1 MLGNAPWV
9 TITMSHKDDSAKKN
23 YLKIRANV
31 KRSIDIYNQ
40 LYGNS
45 KHKLVYGN
53 YTVGDDSKST
63 IENAWQFNIDVI
75 LGSTSQGWAELYAL
89 TAKASQDGYMASA
102 IFCDEAILVDSAKF
116 MRSIAPF
123 ASRNSGSIVIT
134 GISSTDSSCLQATV
148 HNMPSAIQYIYP
160 RDKVYKMM
168 KNTHPEEAQKYYN
181 STEALIEGMGGHNS
195 TEAQTNFHMSWEIA
209 TGKFTT
215 RTQLE
220 KNKVYETMLGE
231 INYNADFV
239 VGGLDLSIANDYTVL
254 TITETYRHAY
264 SLARYGSSNIEEGFK
279 HYVKDII
286 TYNLDKQRMD
296 AVELAKKI
304 AKDCKKYKLDLLS
317 VDSTGTQIS
326 QVQLIHDEIVKL
338 GINTLVVPF
347 NFSGATN
354 KLAMVGYAESVMFSG
369 RCKFPLEEYK
379 RSHKPYEI
387 FLDEILSLLKVKE
400 DGKQNVQYKAPKG
413 KTDDHVFSCFLSLYC
428 VQHVINLKHNNKLIE
443 IGTKKIFPRLN
454 KFKLLSEIPQIEM
467 FDTYIDV
474 PF

>member
-1 MLGNAPWV
+1 
-9 TITMSHKDDSAKKN
+9 
-23 YLKIRANV
+23 
-31 KRSIDIYNQ
+31 
-40 LYGNS
+40 
-45 KHKLVYGN
+45 
-53 YTVGDDSKST
+53 
-63 IENAWQFNIDVI
+63 
-75 LGSTSQGWAELYAL
+75 
-89 TAKASQDGYMASA
+89 
-102 IFCDEAILVDSAKF
+102 
-116 MRSIAPF
+116 
-123 ASRNSGSIVIT
+123 
-134 GISSTDSSCLQATV
+134 
-148 HNMPSAIQYIYP
+148 
-160 RDKVYKMM
+160 MM

-428 VQHVINLKHNNKLIE
+428 VQHVINMKHNNKLIE

-454 KFKLLSEIPQIEM
+454 KFKLLTEQNNKPIVLNKSYVSGL
-467 FDTYIDV
+467 F
-474 PF
+474 